1 MTAPYPPPPSAPR
14 RLDRAADSKRG
25 VHNGRMV
32 LGMSGIG
39 RTIASTACRRR
50 VRLDAVTVG
59 VKTMTEVLTQ
69 VEKTRRAELLHNT
82 RGAVAMGVSLDEY
95 IAKHERSVERWT
107 QLFYAEM
114 EKVRVDDPVEV
125 LPAMMAKL
133 EERAISEA
141 RRAAEAAAKELVATM
156 LRKALA

>member
-1 MTAPYPPPPSAPR
+1 
-14 RLDRAADSKRG
+14 
-25 VHNGRMV
+25 
-32 LGMSGIG
+32 
-39 RTIASTACRRR
+39 
-50 VRLDAVTVG
+50 
-59 VKTMTEVLTQ
+59 MTEVLTQ
-69 VEKTRRAELLHNT
+69 VERTRRAELLHNT

-125 LPAMMAKL
+125 LPAIMAKL